1 MRFDIFTIFPRMFD
15 GPFNESIVR
24 RAIDRE
30 IVSIAI
36 HDIREHGV
44 GRHRSVDD
52 TPFGGGAGMVMMAG
66 PIFDSVEAALG
77 DDLERTEVVLVTP
90 SGERL
95 TQELVNELAGKE
107 RLAII
112 CGRYEGVDQRVVDHL
127 VDREISIGDYVV
139 SGGEL
144 PAAVL
149 VDAVTRLLPGVIN
162 SESLEDESHTRGLLE
177 YPHYTRPAS
186 FQGWDVPEVLLSG
199 HHERIRAWR
208 EAQAIELTRRRRPEV
223 LEGRDR

>member
-1 MRFDIFTIFPRMFD
+1 MFE
-15 GPFNESIVR
+15 GPFDESIIR
-24 RAIDRE
+24 RAIDRG
-30 IVSIAI
+30 IVSMAI
-36 HDIREHGV
+36 HDIREHGI

-52 TPFGGGAGMVMMAG
+52 TPFGGGAGMVMLAQ
-66 PIFDSVEAALG
+66 PIFTAVEAALG
-77 DDLERTEVVLVTP
+77 DDLERTEVVLMTP
-90 SGERL
+90 GGERL
-95 TQELVNELAGKE
+95 NQDIVNELARE
-107 RLAII
+107 PRIAII

-162 SESLEDESHTRGLLE
+162 RDSLEDESHTGGLLE

-186 FQGWDVPEVLLSG
+186 FRGWEVPDVLLSG
-199 HHERIRAWR
+199 HHEKVRAWR
-208 EAQAIELTRRRRPEV
+208 ERQAIERTLRRRPE
-223 LEGRDR
+223 LIEKRRQQ

>member
-1 MRFDIFTIFPRMFD
+1 MFE
-15 GPFNESIVR
+15 GPFDESIIR
-24 RAIDRE
+24 RAIDRG
-30 IVSIAI
+30 IVSMAI
-36 HDIREHGV
+36 HDIREHGI

-52 TPFGGGAGMVMMAG
+52 TPFGGGAGMVMLAQ
-66 PIFDSVEAALG
+66 PIFESVEAALG
-77 DDLERTEVVLVTP
+77 DDLERTEVVLMTP
-90 SGERL
+90 GGERL
-95 TQELVNELAGKE
+95 NQDIVNDLAGE
-107 RLAII
+107 PRIAII

-162 SESLEDESHTRGLLE
+162 RDSLEDESHTGGLLE

-186 FQGWDVPEVLLSG
+186 FRGWEVPDVLLSG
-199 HHERIRAWR
+199 HHEKVRAWR
-208 EAQAIELTRRRRPEV
+208 ERQAIERTLRRRPE
-223 LEGRDR
+223 LIEKRRQQ